1 LSRDPQKFIRHLK
14 LLAGLPGFAT
24 DYSDKPAGRAS
35 PGLSQPVAVFLLRQ
49 RCGSFDWLY
58 SIEFIGYY
66 ARMIS
71 QKARYALRALLFL
84 AARGDTIP
92 VQISE
97 IAESERIPRK
107 FLEAI
112 LLELKKTGIVRSHR
126 GRSGGYSLGRPAKDI
141 SFADVLR
148 VTDGPL
154 ALSPCVSVMAYRK
167 CDDCFEESV
176 CAIRKALLA
185 ARDATAQI
193 LESRNLAAAAQQLR
207 RSGAL

>member
-1 LSRDPQKFIRHLK
+1 
-14 LLAGLPGFAT
+14 
-24 DYSDKPAGRAS
+24 
-35 PGLSQPVAVFLLRQ
+35 
-49 RCGSFDWLY
+49 
-58 SIEFIGYY
+58 
-66 ARMIS
+66 MIS
-71 QKARYALRALLFL
+71 QKARYALRALLYL
-84 AARGDTIP
+84 VVHGDDAP

-97 IAESERIPRK
+97 IAESEKIPRK

-126 GRSGGYSLGRPAKDI
+126 GRQGGYSLGRAAKDI

-167 CDDCFEESV
+167 CDDCFDEAV

-185 ARDATAQI
+185 ARGATAQV
-193 LESRNLAAAAQQLR
+193 LESPSLASAAAPMR
-207 RSGAL
+207 RAGAL

>member
-1 LSRDPQKFIRHLK
+1 MENDAFSGVKPI
-14 LLAGLPGFAT
+14 GFVE
-24 DYSDKPAGRAS
+24 YPAA
-35 PGLSQPVAVFLLRQ
+35 
-49 RCGSFDWLY
+49 
-58 SIEFIGYY
+58 
-66 ARMIS
+66 MIS

-84 AARGDTIP
+84 AARDENAP

-112 LLELKKTGIVRSHR
+112 LLELKKPGIVQSHR
-126 GRSGGYSLGRPAKDI
+126 GRAGGYSLGRPAKDI

-167 CDDCFEESV
+167 CDDCFEETV

-193 LESRNLAAAAQQLR
+193 LETRNLATAARQLR
-207 RSGAL
+207 KVGAL

>member
-1 LSRDPQKFIRHLK
+1 
-14 LLAGLPGFAT
+14 
-24 DYSDKPAGRAS
+24 
-35 PGLSQPVAVFLLRQ
+35 
-49 RCGSFDWLY
+49 
-58 SIEFIGYY
+58 
-66 ARMIS
+66 MIS
-71 QKARYALRALLFL
+71 QKARYALRALLYL
-84 AARGDTIP
+84 AGRGEAGP

-97 IAESERIPRK
+97 IAEQEKIPRK

-126 GRSGGYSLGRPAKDI
+126 GRQGGYSLGRPAKDI

-167 CDDCFEESV
+167 CDDCFEEEV

-185 ARDATAQI
+185 ARDATA
-193 LESRNLAAAAQQLR
+193 RNPGIPQFGGGRATIATLR
-207 RSGAL
+207 RFISFPLTVIFAEAYAIGPNPY

>member
-1 LSRDPQKFIRHLK
+1 MGYF
-14 LLAGLPGFAT
+14 
-24 DYSDKPAGRAS
+24 
-35 PGLSQPVAVFLLRQ
+35 
-49 RCGSFDWLY
+49 CG
-58 SIEFIGYY
+58 
-66 ARMIS
+66 MIS
-71 QKARYALRALLFL
+71 QKARYALRALLYL
-84 AARGDTIP
+84 AARGGDTP

-97 IAESERIPRK
+97 IAEAERLPRK
-107 FLEAI
+107 FLEQI
-112 LLELKKTGIVRSHR
+112 LLELKKPGIVQSHR

-185 ARDATAQI
+185 ARDSTAEI
-193 LESRNLAAAAQQLR
+193 LESVTLAKASAQLK

>member
-1 LSRDPQKFIRHLK
+1 
-14 LLAGLPGFAT
+14 
-24 DYSDKPAGRAS
+24 
-35 PGLSQPVAVFLLRQ
+35 
-49 RCGSFDWLY
+49 
-58 SIEFIGYY
+58 
-66 ARMIS
+66 MIS

-84 AARGDTIP
+84 ASRGDSAP

-97 IAESERIPRK
+97 IAQKEKIPRK

-126 GRSGGYSLGRPAKDI
+126 GRAGGYCLGRPAKDI

-193 LESRNLAAAAQQLR
+193 LESRNLAAAAAQLR
-207 RSGAL
+207 RAGAL

>member
-1 LSRDPQKFIRHLK
+1 
-14 LLAGLPGFAT
+14 
-24 DYSDKPAGRAS
+24 
-35 PGLSQPVAVFLLRQ
+35 
-49 RCGSFDWLY
+49 
-58 SIEFIGYY
+58 
-66 ARMIS
+66 MIS
-71 QKARYALRALLFL
+71 QKARYALRALLYL
-84 AARGDTIP
+84 AVHNDEGP

-97 IAESERIPRK
+97 IAESEKIPRK

-112 LLELKKTGIVRSHR
+112 LLELKKPGIVRSHR
-126 GRSGGYSLGRPAKDI
+126 GRQGGYALGRSAKDI

-185 ARDATAQI
+185 ARDASAEI
-193 LESRNLAAAAQQLR
+193 LESRSLASAAQQLKR
-207 RSGAL
+207 CGAL

>member
-1 LSRDPQKFIRHLK
+1 LHRPACRKLSLKF
-14 LLAGLPGFAT
+14 
-24 DYSDKPAGRAS
+24 
-35 PGLSQPVAVFLLRQ
+35 AVFRRHESSAPQ
-49 RCGSFDWLY
+49 GIYRKYGAWMRFGAEKFFNSDRDY
-58 SIEFIGYY
+58 GVYG
-66 ARMIS
+66 RMIS

-84 AARGDTIP
+84 AARGDSEP

-97 IAESERIPRK
+97 IADREKIPRK
-107 FLEAI
+107 FLEHI

-126 GRSGGYSLGRPAKDI
+126 GRQGGYSLGRAARDI

-185 ARDATAQI
+185 ARDATADI
-193 LESRNLAAAAQQLR
+193 LESRNLASAAAQLR

>member
-1 LSRDPQKFIRHLK
+1 
-14 LLAGLPGFAT
+14 
-24 DYSDKPAGRAS
+24 
-35 PGLSQPVAVFLLRQ
+35 
-49 RCGSFDWLY
+49 
-58 SIEFIGYY
+58 
-66 ARMIS
+66 MIS

-84 AARGDTIP
+84 AAQGNDAS

-97 IAESERIPRK
+97 IAKSEKIPRK

-126 GRSGGYSLGRPAKDI
+126 GRKGGYSLGRPAKQI

-154 ALSPCVSVMAYRK
+154 ALSPCVSVTAYRK
-167 CDDCFEESV
+167 CDDCFEESI

-185 ARDATAQI
+185 ARDATAEI
-193 LESRNLAAAAQQLR
+193 LESRSLANAAQQLK

>member
-1 LSRDPQKFIRHLK
+1 
-14 LLAGLPGFAT
+14 
-24 DYSDKPAGRAS
+24 
-35 PGLSQPVAVFLLRQ
+35 
-49 RCGSFDWLY
+49 
-58 SIEFIGYY
+58 
-66 ARMIS
+66 MIS

-84 AARGDTIP
+84 AARGDAAP

-97 IAESERIPRK
+97 IAESEKIPRK

-154 ALSPCVSVMAYRK
+154 ALTPCVSVMAYRK
-167 CDDCFEESV
+167 CDDCFDEAV
-176 CAIRKALLA
+176 CGIRKVMAV
-185 ARDATAQI
+185 ARDATADV
-193 LESRNLAAAAQQLR
+193 LESRSLASAAAQMKR
-207 RSGAL
+207 AGAL

>member
-1 LSRDPQKFIRHLK
+1 MACRKLSRF
-14 LLAGLPGFAT
+14 
-24 DYSDKPAGRAS
+24 
-35 PGLSQPVAVFLLRQ
+35 
-49 RCGSFDWLY
+49 Y
-58 SIEFIGYY
+58 SIGFIGYR
-66 ARMIS
+66 AAMIT
-71 QKARYALRALLFL
+71 QKARYALRALLYL
-84 AARGDTIP
+84 AARGDGAP

-97 IAESERIPRK
+97 IAEKERIPRK

-126 GRSGGYSLGRPAKDI
+126 GRAGGYSLGRPAQDI

-167 CDDCFEESV
+167 CDDCFEETV

-185 ARDATAQI
+185 ARDATAHI
-193 LESRNLAAAAQQLR
+193 LESRNLASAAKQLR
-207 RSGAL
+207 LLSAL